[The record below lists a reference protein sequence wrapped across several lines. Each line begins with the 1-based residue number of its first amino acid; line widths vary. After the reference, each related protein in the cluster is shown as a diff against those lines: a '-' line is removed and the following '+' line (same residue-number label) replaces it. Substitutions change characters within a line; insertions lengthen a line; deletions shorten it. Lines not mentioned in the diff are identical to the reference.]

1 MKHDRKMRG
10 ATCLASAVCL
20 VLFAGTAHSEVY
32 WKGNDRNNFYVNEKD
47 NWSGSVWNQA
57 LCIIN
62 GQPTQ
67 RLTLKPGYSTFFGG
81 AELDYS
87 GAFAVTNDFGAGNT
101 LVDVGPQKALGHS
114 MRITDGAQLVHL
126 SGGIEANAAGD
137 YKGTYIQDDSSFT
150 IDSSD
155 SSFSQIKGSV
165 WLYANS
171 GDATVYP
178 KLFVQNGASLT
189 VNTALIVGG
198 GGNNVSACACVTGAG
213 SRLSASVFTIGD
225 NGDSPAVPRVN
236 TLRIADSATA
246 TASTVNV
253 GNNSSHAVLEVN
265 GGTLNVSGKLSVGNG
280 GNSTA
285 DKTPEATTNCIVRV
299 VDGTL
304 NYGTIYLYRDGN
316 SLDFSNATLAGGRIE
331 MTRSSSIRLFNTHLT
346 IPSGIFMMGDAN
358 GSDAANNALKRDI
371 YVGGTD
377 TWVKVSDSNGFW
389 FRGSNTTIRVHIPAK
404 GFSTSHPVFDLNK
417 IVYGSADHRIR
428 IEVTADEPTVA
439 AAGTWYTFFRC
450 SGDDSCRSE
459 QIEWIVPESDDVSIK
474 IDKSVE
480 KEVRIRVNRKRG
492 LMIIIK

>member
-1 MKHDRKMRG
+1 MAMKHDRKMRG
-10 ATCLASAVCL
+10 ATCLASVVCL
-20 VLFAGTAHSEVY
+20 AFFAGTAHSAVY

-57 LCIIN
+57 LCIVN
-62 GQPTQ
+62 VQPTQ

-101 LVDVGPQKALGHS
+101 LVDVGPQKTLGHS

-165 WLYANS
+165 WLSANS

-213 SRLSASVFTIGD
+213 SRLSASVFIIGD
-225 NGDSPAVPRVN
+225 NGNSPAVPRVN

-265 GGTLNVSGKLSVGNG
+265 GGELTASGKISVGAS
-280 GNSTA
+280 GN
-285 DKTPEATTNCIVRV
+285 EATSNCVVRV

-304 NYGTIYLYRDGN
+304 NYGTMYLYCDGN
-316 SLDFSNATLAGGRIE
+316 ELAFTNATVSGTRIE
-331 MTRSSSIRLFNTHLT
+331 MTRSSSIHLFNTHLT
-346 IPSGIFMMGDAN
+346 IPSGIFMMGDAS
-358 GSDAANNALKRDI
+358 GEDPVNNALKRDI

-377 TWVKVSDSNGFW
+377 TWVKVSASKGFW
-389 FRGSNTTIRVHIPAK
+389 FRGSNTTIRVHIPAE

-417 IVYGSADHRIR
+417 IVYGSAEHRIR
-428 IEVTADEPTVA
+428 IEVTADRPTEEA
-439 AAGTWYTFFRC
+439 SGTWYTFFRC
-450 SGDDSCRSE
+450 SGDDSCRSD
-459 QIEWIVPESDDVSIK
+459 QIEWVTHDTEQAVVK
-474 IDKSVE
+474 IDKSEE
-480 KEVRIRVNRKRG
+480 KEVRIRVSRKRG
-492 LMIIIK
+492 LMIILK

>member
-10 ATCLASAVCL
+10 ATCLASVVCITF
-20 VLFAGTAHSEVY
+20 FAGTAHAAVN
-32 WKGNDRNNFYVNEKD
+32 WTGGAGNFCVND
-47 NWSGSVWNQA
+47 TANWSGSVWNQA

-62 GQPTQ
+62 SQPAQ
-67 RLTLKPGYSTFFGG
+67 RLTIRSANHSFFGG

-101 LVDVGPQKALGHS
+101 LAEVGPQKTLGHS

-126 SGGIEANAAGD
+126 SGGIEANAASD
-137 YKGTYIQDDSSFT
+137 WKGTYIMDNSSFT
-150 IDSSD
+150 LDGPDSN
-155 SSFSQIKGSV
+155 FNQIKGSV
-165 WLYANS
+165 LLHS
-171 GDATVYP
+171 TGGDATVYP

-189 VNTALIVGG
+189 VNTALLVGG
-198 GGNNVSACACVTGAG
+198 NENNVSAYACVTGVG
-213 SRLSASVFTIGD
+213 STLSASVFTIGD
-225 NGDSPAVPRVN
+225 NGDSPVIARTN
-236 TLRIADSATA
+236 LLRIADSAAA
-246 TASTVNV
+246 TAPTVNI
-253 GNNSSHAVLEVN
+253 GSKSSHAVLEVD
-265 GGTLNVSGKLSVGNG
+265 GGTLDVSGKISVGAS
-280 GNSTA
+280 GNV
-285 DKTPEATTNCIVRV
+285 ATSNCVLRV
-299 VDGTL
+299 ADGTL
-304 NYGTIYLYRDGN
+304 NYGTIYLYCDGN
-316 SLDFSNATLAGGRIE
+316 ALDFSNATLAGGRIE

-346 IPSGIFMMGDAN
+346 ISGKNIFMMGDAD
-358 GSDAANNALKRDI
+358 GSDAVNNALKRDI

-377 TWVKVSDSNGFW
+377 TWVKVSASNGFW

-428 IEVTADEPTVA
+428 IEVTADRPTEEA
-439 AAGTWYTFFRC
+439 SGTWYTFFRC

>member
-1 MKHDRKMRG
+1 MKHYKSMFG
-10 ATCLASAVCL
+10 KACLVSVLCLA
-20 VLFAGTAHSEVY
+20 LFGGTAYAAVN
-32 WKGNDRNNFYVNEKD
+32 WTGNAGNFYVND
-47 NWSGSVWNQA
+47 SGNWSGSIWNQA
-57 LCIIN
+57 LCIIDS
-62 GQPTQ
+62 QPAQ

-114 MRITDGAQLVHL
+114 VRITDGAQVVHL
-126 SGGIEANAAGD
+126 SGGIEANASGEW
-137 YKGTYIQDDSSFT
+137 KGTYIMDDSSFT
-150 IDSSD
+150 LDGAD
-155 SSFSQIKGSV
+155 SSFNQKVGSV

-189 VNTALIVGG
+189 INTALLVGG
-198 GGNNVSACACVTGAG
+198 NGNNVSAYACVTGAG

-225 NGDSPAVPRVN
+225 NGDSPVIARTN
-236 TLRIADSATA
+236 LLRIADSAAA
-246 TASTVNV
+246 TAPTVNI
-253 GNNSSHAVLEVN
+253 GSKSSHAVLEVN
-265 GGTLNVSGKLSVGNG
+265 GGELTASGKISVGAS
-280 GNSTA
+280 GNV
-285 DKTPEATTNCIVRV
+285 ATSNCVLRV
-299 VDGTL
+299 ADGTL
-304 NYGTIYLYRDGN
+304 NYGTIYLYCDGN
-316 SLDFSNATLAGGRIE
+316 ALDFSNATLAGGRIE

-358 GSDAANNALKRDI
+358 GGDPVNNALKRDI

-377 TWVKVSDSNGFW
+377 TWVKVSASNGFW

-417 IVYGSADHRIR
+417 IVYGSSDHRIR
-428 IEVTADEPTVA
+428 IEVTADEPTFT

-450 SGDDSCRSE
+450 SGDDSCRSD

-492 LMIIIK
+492 LMIILK

>member
-1 MKHDRKMRG
+1 MKHDRTMRR
-10 ATCLASAVCL
+10 ATCLASVACI
-20 VLFAGTAHSEVY
+20 VLFVGTVHAAVN
-32 WKGNDRNNFYVNEKD
+32 WIGNDRNNFYVNEQN
-47 NWSGSVWNQA
+47 NWSGSIWNQA

-62 GQPTQ
+62 VQPQQ

-87 GAFAVTNDFGAGNT
+87 GAFAVTNDFGADNT
-101 LVDVGPQKALGHS
+101 LVGVGPQKALGYS

-126 SGGIEANAAGD
+126 SGGIEATAASD
-137 YKGTYIQDDSSFT
+137 WKGTYVMDNSSFT
-150 IDSSD
+150 LDGQN
-155 SSFSQIKGSV
+155 SSFNQKVGSV
-165 WLYANS
+165 YLYANS

-198 GGNNVSACACVTGAG
+198 GGNNVSACACVTGAE

-225 NGDSPAVPRVN
+225 NGDSPVVPRVN

-253 GNNSSHAVLEVN
+253 GNYSSHAVLEVN
-265 GGTLNVSGKLSVGNG
+265 GGELTASGKISVGASG
-280 GNSTA
+280 
-285 DKTPEATTNCIVRV
+285 KEATSNCVVRV

-304 NYGTIYLYRDGN
+304 NYDTMYLYCDGN
-316 SLDFSNATLAGGRIE
+316 ELAFTNATVSGTRIE
-331 MTRSSSIRLFNTHLT
+331 MTRSSAIHLFNTHLT

-358 GSDAANNALKRDI
+358 GGDPVNNALKRDI

-377 TWVKVSDSNGFW
+377 TWVKVSASNGFW
-389 FRGSNTTIRVHIPAK
+389 FRGSNTTIRVHIPAE

-450 SGDDSCRSE
+450 SGDDSCRSD

-480 KEVRIRVNRKRG
+480 KEVRIRVNLKRG
-492 LMIIIK
+492 LMIILK

>member
-10 ATCLASAVCL
+10 ATCLASVVCIAF
-20 VLFAGTAHSEVY
+20 FAGTAHAAVN
-32 WKGNDRNNFYVNEKD
+32 WTGGAGNFCVND
-47 NWSGSVWNQA
+47 TANWSGSVWNKA

-62 GQPTQ
+62 SQPAQ
-67 RLTLKPGYSTFFGG
+67 CLTIRSANHSFFGG

-101 LVDVGPQKALGHS
+101 LAEVGPQATLGYS
-114 MRITDGAQLVHL
+114 MRITGGAQLVHL
-126 SGGIEANAAGD
+126 SGGIEANAASD
-137 YKGTYIQDDSSFT
+137 WKGTYIMDNSSFT
-150 IDSSD
+150 LDGPDSN
-155 SSFSQIKGSV
+155 FNQIKGSV
-165 WLYANS
+165 LLHS
-171 GDATVYP
+171 TGGDATVYP

-189 VNTALIVGG
+189 VNTALLVGSS
-198 GGNNVSACACVTGAG
+198 GNNVSACACVTGAG
-213 SRLSASVFTIGD
+213 STLSASVFTIGD

-236 TLRIADSATA
+236 TLRIADSAVA
-246 TASTVNV
+246 TASTANV
-253 GNNSSHAVLEVN
+253 GSNSSHAVLEVN
-265 GGTLNVSGKLSVGNG
+265 GGELTVSGKISVGT
-280 GNSTA
+280 SES
-285 DKTPEATTNCIVRV
+285 EATSNCVVRV

-304 NYGTIYLYRDGN
+304 NYGTMYLSCDGN
-316 SLDFSNATLAGGRIE
+316 ELAFTNATVSGTRIE
-331 MTRSSSIRLFNTHLT
+331 MTRSSSIHLFNTHLT
-346 IPSGIFMMGDAN
+346 IPSGIFMMGD
-358 GSDAANNALKRDI
+358 GSGGDPVNNALKRDI

-377 TWVKVSDSNGFW
+377 TWVKVSASNGFW

-428 IEVTADEPTVA
+428 IEVTADRPTEEA
-439 AAGTWYTFFRC
+439 SGTWYTFFRC